1 MIVDRGLT
9 QTPALNWAALEPA
22 FDILCLMH
30 LRLTD
35 TGHIVHVEHFLK
47 KMRADTDL
55 IGKWFLE
62 VFRLDRPRSVKSMSE
77 LTQRARS
84 KLHLELRDEPF
95 TALKGVLVQLPDR
108 QGALVNL
115 SCGISV
121 LEGVQDYGLSSADFA
136 ATDLVIEMLFL
147 VEAKSAAMDAS
158 RNLNNRLQGAKL
170 AAEEQAATDT
180 LTGLK
185 SRRAADHILAA
196 ALAEDSEFSLMNLDL
211 EFFKSVNDTQ
221 GDAAGD
227 YVLQEVAKVMRAETR
242 KVDMIARVG
251 ATNLCS

>member
-1 MIVDRGLT
+1 M
-9 QTPALNWAALEPA
+9 
-22 FDILCLMH
+22 
-30 LRLTD
+30 
-35 TGHIVHVEHFLK
+35 
-47 KMRADTDL
+47 
-55 IGKWFLE
+55 
-62 VFRLDRPRSVKSMSE
+62 
-77 LTQRARS
+77 
-84 KLHLELRDEPF
+84 
-95 TALKGVLVQLPDR
+95 
-108 QGALVNL
+108 
-115 SCGISV
+115 
-121 LEGVQDYGLSSADFA
+121 EGVQDYGLSSADFA

-196 ALAEDSEFSLMNLDL
+196 ALAEDSEFSLMHLDL